1 MSNNTLFVAQIVSV
15 LTYVGIA
22 VGLYALV
29 IKQKDATI
37 EFLQKQLDAAKESST
52 DNLVKQLDQRAK
64 IFEAELERLSTD
76 KNTTEAR
83 LKQKEQELQALRTKV
98 QHSIENFQTI
108 VQALNET
115 SEALGKIKLP
125 GKK

>member
-1 MSNNTLFVAQIVSV
+1 M
-15 LTYVGIA
+15 
-22 VGLYALV
+22 
-29 IKQKDATI
+29 
-37 EFLQKQLDAAKESST
+37 DAAKETST
-52 DNLVKQLDQRAK
+52 DNLLKQLDQRAK
-64 IFEAELERLSTD
+64 IFEAELERLSKD
-76 KNTTEAR
+76 KDTTEAR

-108 VQALNET
+108 VRALNET